1 MRKLLLLI
9 ALLLIAT
16 AVRGQQSTLIQNV
29 SGRSPISPDGQWK
42 VMVDTI
48 LAVRTTAWIPARQHT
63 DSAFSRV
70 GLSLWGRTDSFLSIP
85 APHRGHPPHG

>member
-29 SGRSPISPDGQWK
+29 SGRSPNSPDGQWK
-42 VMVDTI
+42 VMVDPYDTGSSNNGMDSC
-48 LAVRTTAWIPARQHT
+48 ATTYRQRL
-63 DSAFSRV
+63 FSRRT
-70 GLSLWGRTDSFLSIP
+70 LSLGT
-85 APHRGHPPHG
+85 HG